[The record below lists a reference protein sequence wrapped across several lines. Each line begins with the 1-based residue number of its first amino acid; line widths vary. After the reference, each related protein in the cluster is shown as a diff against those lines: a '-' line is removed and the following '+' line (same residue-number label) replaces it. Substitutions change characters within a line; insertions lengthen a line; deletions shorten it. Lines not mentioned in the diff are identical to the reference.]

1 MAIQRPRGYYA
12 NVATVWLRLMSV
24 ILIFYSIISLAYTLL
39 WHPEG
44 RGGGAAV
51 VLYTGGALLL
61 WLLSKPLGRLV
72 GRGLDDSSTR
82 PPAV

>member
-1 MAIQRPRGYYA
+1 MAIQRPHGYYA

-24 ILIFYSIISLAYTLL
+24 LLIFYSIISLAYTQL
-39 WHPEG
+39 WRPEG

-61 WLLSKPLGRLV
+61 WLVSKPLGRLV
-72 GRGLDDSSTR
+72 GRGLDDSSTG